1 MPRIALTAVVL
12 VAVLATSS
20 PAFALPVPVRFM
32 EGVARGFPVLRGP
45 DGERLAHGDLWQVPR
60 GDRVESRMV
69 FRFKDGSV
77 YDERVVFSQNGVF
90 TLHAY
95 SLEQRGP
102 SFPESLEVRVDR
114 GTGRYHVRHRAD
126 PDSPEEVFEG
136 RLDLPDDVYN
146 GLLTTLIKNLTP
158 GASARVQILAFTP
171 KPRLVTMLLAPAAE
185 EPLTVGDVALP
196 TTRYRLEPQLGL
208 LAAFLI
214 GDVPV
219 ARCWIVGGEAPG
231 FVRFEGPL
239 FFMGPVWRIEPS

>member
-1 MPRIALTAVVL
+1 MKRIAVTAAVL
-12 VAVLATSS
+12 VVALAGSS
-20 PAFALPVPVRFM
+20 PALAQPVPVRFT

-45 DGERLAHGDLWQVPR
+45 DGERLAHGDLVQVAR
-60 GDRVESRMV
+60 GDRVENRMV
-69 FRFKDGSV
+69 FHFKDGSV

-95 SLEQRGP
+95 SLVQRGP
-102 SFPESLEVRVDR
+102 SFPESLEAHVDR
-114 GTGRYHVRHRAD
+114 GTGRYHVRYRAD
-126 PDSPEEVFEG
+126 VDTPEEVLEG
-136 RLDLPDDVYN
+136 SLDLPDDVYN
-146 GLLTTLIKNLTP
+146 GLLTTLIKNLMP

-185 EPLTVGDVALP
+185 ESVIVGEVALP

-208 LAAFLI
+208 LASFLI

-231 FVRFEGPL
+231 FLRFEGPL
-239 FFMGPVWRIEPS
+239 FFMGPIWRIEPS